1 MARTSSQRKHNRVTA
16 ARAPSSAAARPA
28 PSAGAKPQ
36 IRDEPKP
43 PFAIQHQE
51 TPGLESQLL
60 PRPHYAADRY
70 KAAGKLDGKVALV
83 TGGDSGIG
91 RAVAVLYAREGADV
105 AIAYLPEEE
114 HDASETAAAI
124 AAAGGECLKVPGDI
138 KDEGFCDDLVART
151 IERFGRLD
159 VVVSNAAY
167 QRRKKSI
174 ADVTDEEFDRTFRTN
189 VYGYFRLVRAALP
202 HLGPGAAI
210 IATGSE
216 TGIMGSKELPDYS
229 ASKGA
234 IHAFTK
240 TLAQELLPK
249 GIRVNAVAPGPVWTP
264 LNPSDAGLKAD
275 EVAQFGA
282 DSPMKRPAQP
292 EEIAP
297 AYVYLASDAD
307 ASYTTGIV
315 LQVMGGETTG

>member
-1 MARTSSQRKHNRVTA
+1 MAAQKSRPQA
-16 ARAPSSAAARPA
+16 APRRATSSAAA
-28 PSAGAKPQ
+28 PQ

-43 PFAIQHQE
+43 PFAVQHQE

-124 AAAGGECLKVPGDI
+124 AAAGGECLKVSGDI
-138 KDEGFCDDLVART
+138 KDDGFCDELVART
-151 IERFGRLD
+151 LERFGHLD

-202 HLGPGAAI
+202 HLEPGAAI

-264 LNPSDAGLKAD
+264 LNPSDGGLKAD
-275 EVAQFGA
+275 EVAQFGS

>member
-1 MARTSSQRKHNRVTA
+1 MSAPGRPRRASTPSRNA
-16 ARAPSSAAARPA
+16 A
-28 PSAGAKPQ
+28 PQ
-36 IRDEPKP
+36 IRDEPRP
-43 PFAIQHQE
+43 PFALQHQE
-51 TPGLESQLL
+51 APGLESQLL
-60 PRPHYAADRY
+60 PRPHYAAERY
-70 KAAGKLDGKVALV
+70 RAAGKLDGKVALV

-114 HDASETAAAI
+114 RDAGETAAAI
-124 AAAGGECLKVPGDI
+124 EAAGGACLKVAGDI
-138 KDEGFCDDLVART
+138 RDDGFCDDLVART
-151 IERFGRLD
+151 LERFGRLD

-202 HLGPGAAI
+202 HLEPGAAI

-264 LNPSDAGLKAD
+264 LNPSDGGLKAD
-275 EVAQFGA
+275 EVAQFGS
-282 DSPMKRPAQP
+282 DSPMQRPAQP

>member
-1 MARTSSQRKHNRVTA
+1 MARAISAPKRARKASGGGSPSKA
-16 ARAPSSAAARPA
+16 AR
-28 PSAGAKPQ
+28 GDTPQ
-36 IRDEPKP
+36 IRGEPKP
-43 PFAIQHQE
+43 PFALQHQE

-60 PRPHYAADRY
+60 PRPHYAAERY

-91 RAVAVLYAREGADV
+91 RAVAVLYSREGADV

-114 HDASETAAAI
+114 QDARETAAAI
-124 AAAGGECLKVPGDI
+124 EAAGGDCLKVAGDI
-138 KDEGFCDDLVART
+138 KDDGFCDDLVART
-151 IERFGRLD
+151 IDRFGRLD

-202 HLGPGAAI
+202 HLEPGAAI

-264 LNPSDAGLKAD
+264 LNPSDGGLKPD

>member
-1 MARTSSQRKHNRVTA
+1 MARAISAPKRARKASGGGSPSKA
-16 ARAPSSAAARPA
+16 AR
-28 PSAGAKPQ
+28 GDTPQ
-36 IRDEPKP
+36 IRGEPKP
-43 PFAIQHQE
+43 PFALQHQE

-60 PRPHYAADRY
+60 PRPHYAAERY

-114 HDASETAAAI
+114 QDARETAAAI
-124 AAAGGECLKVPGDI
+124 EAAGGDCLKVAGDI
-138 KDEGFCDDLVART
+138 KDDGFCDDLVART
-151 IERFGRLD
+151 IDRFGRLD

-202 HLGPGAAI
+202 HLEPGAAI

-264 LNPSDAGLKAD
+264 LNPSDGGLEPD

>member
-1 MARTSSQRKHNRVTA
+1 MARSPAKGRAGGRAATA
-16 ARAPSSAAARPA
+16 RRRA
-28 PSAGAKPQ
+28 GEPQ
-36 IRDEPKP
+36 ILAEPKP
-43 PFAIQHQE
+43 PFAEQHQQS
-51 TPGLESQLL
+51 PGLESQLL
-60 PRPHYAADRY
+60 PRPHYAAERY
-70 KAAGKLDGKVALV
+70 KAAGKLADKVALV

-91 RAVAVLYAREGADV
+91 RAVAVLYAREGAKV
-105 AIAYLPEEE
+105 AIAYLPAEER
-114 HDASETAAAI
+114 DARETAAAI
-124 AAAGGECLKVPGDI
+124 EAAGSECLQLPGNLED
-138 KDEGFCDDLVART
+138 DSCCDDLVART
-151 IERFGRLD
+151 TERFGRLD

-189 VYGYFRLVRAALP
+189 VYAYFRLVRAALP
-202 HLGPGAAI
+202 HLRPGAAI

-216 TGIMGSKELPDYS
+216 TGIMGSKALPDYS

-240 TLAQELLPK
+240 TLAQELLPR

-275 EVAQFGA
+275 EVAQFGT
-282 DSPMKRPAQP
+282 DSPMQRPAQP
-292 EEIAP
+292 EEVAP

-307 ASYTTGIV
+307 SSYTTGIV
-315 LQVMGGETTG
+315 LQVMGGETTGG

>member
-1 MARTSSQRKHNRVTA
+1 MARAISAPKRARKASGGGSPSKA
-16 ARAPSSAAARPA
+16 AR
-28 PSAGAKPQ
+28 GDTPQ
-36 IRDEPKP
+36 IRGEPKP
-43 PFAIQHQE
+43 PFALQHQE

-60 PRPHYAADRY
+60 PRPHYAAERY

-114 HDASETAAAI
+114 QDARETAAAI
-124 AAAGGECLKVPGDI
+124 EAAGGDCLKVAGDI
-138 KDEGFCDDLVART
+138 KDDGFCDDLVART
-151 IERFGRLD
+151 IDRFGRLD

-202 HLGPGAAI
+202 HLEPGAAI

-216 TGIMGSKELPDYS
+216 TGIMGSKELPHYS

-264 LNPSDAGLKAD
+264 LNPSDGGLKAD